1 MIKNLSKSRFKLA
14 IDCNTKAYY
23 DANRDLYA
31 NQAIHDDFLKL
42 LAFGGNQVGELAKLM
57 YRRKDPSAIEI
68 DSSFQ
73 DEQVFQTKGYLEQ
86 TKITL
91 FEATL
96 KFNNLLLRADI
107 LEKNGSLI
115 DLIEV
120 KATGWKPVEDS
131 LLGSTSRSNPLN
143 PAFEEY
149 VYDIAFQTYVIQSIY
164 PNYQI
169 RPWLLFLDTTKPI
182 LFDGLP
188 NLFVPVGQHN
198 EKIAIKDHTAI
209 QRLTEFP
216 FVLLDAYEAVKI
228 AQNTERIK
236 RGRQPLIFSHVLKNV
251 SEALSLGNK
260 PTPEISA
267 SCKSCSFYQSPFL
280 KSSLRSGWHECMSH
294 LFSNSTIERKDSIF
308 GFYGPIKYE
317 EFINQKVLAMKSLPF
332 SSDASL
338 NTENGKIPLKL
349 RQHLQFLESKG
360 DLTDLFFESSAVKN
374 AFHGW
379 KYPLH
384 FIDFETSRSAL
395 PFFYGQHSYQQ
406 VLFQFSHHMLH
417 QDGQLEHKTECL
429 ITEPGVNPSLLVLEK
444 LMMALEH
451 DDGTV
456 FHWFPHEKTVL
467 REILEEATNNQTP
480 KLNEIIIFLDSL
492 GIHKDSNGRLVD
504 LGRFFDQYIFVPGS
518 SGSSSMKKLLPALFK
533 NSGFLKENYQKPQY
547 GTNLMPSFNFK
558 DKSWYVES
566 NGIPINPYEQ
576 LENRFNDSWI
586 NNNLREIEALEGES
600 YVQGIAD
607 GAAAIIAYTKL
618 QQIDL
623 DHQERLALEAQLKR
637 YCELDTLAMVMAYQ
651 AIRNKSFEPTEKV
664 SK

>member
-31 NQAIHDDFLKL
+31 NQAAHDDFLKL

-57 YRRKDPSAIEI
+57 FRRKDPNAIEI
-68 DSSFQ
+68 DSRFE
-73 DEQVFQTKGYLEQ
+73 DEQVFQTKSNLEQ
-86 TKITL
+86 DKITL

-120 KATGWKPVEDS
+120 KATGWNPQEDS
-131 LLGSTSRSNPLN
+131 LLGNTSRSNPLN

-149 VYDIAFQTYVIQSIY
+149 VYDIAFQAYVVQLIY

-169 RPWLLFLDTTKPI
+169 RPWLLFLDTTKSI
-182 LFDGLP
+182 YFDGLP
-188 NLFVPVGQHN
+188 NLFVSVSQRN
-198 EKIAIKDHTAI
+198 EKIAIKDHTEI
-209 QRLTEFP
+209 QKLTEFP
-216 FVLLDAYEAVKI
+216 FVLLDAYEAVKV
-228 AQNTERIK
+228 AQNTERIR
-236 RGRQPLIFSHVLKNV
+236 RGRQPLIFSHVVKNV

-267 SCKSCSFYQSPFL
+267 SCKSCSFYQSPLL
-280 KSSLRSGWHECMSH
+280 KSSLRSGWHECMSY
-294 LFSNSTIERKDSIF
+294 LFGDSTIERKDSIF
-308 GFYGPIKYE
+308 GFYGPVKYD
-317 EFINQKVLAMKSLPF
+317 EFINQKVLAMKSLPLG
-332 SSDASL
+332 SNASL

-349 RQHLQFLESKG
+349 RQHLQLLESKG
-360 DLTDLFFESSAVKN
+360 ELTDLFFDSSEIENIIIK
-374 AFHGW
+374 W

-395 PFFYGQHSYQQ
+395 PFFYGHRAYQQ

-417 QDGQLEHKTECL
+417 QDGKLEHKTECL
-429 ITEPGVNPSLLVLEK
+429 IAEPGVNPSLLVLEK
-444 LMMALEH
+444 LMMALGD

-467 REILEEATNNQTP
+467 REILEEATTNHAFN
-480 KLNEIIIFLDSL
+480 LNEIINFLDSL

-518 SGSSSMKKLLPALFK
+518 SGSSSMKKLLTALFK
-533 NSGFLKENYQKPQY
+533 HSRFLKENYQKPLY
-547 GTNLMPSFNFK
+547 GTTLMPSFNFK

-566 NGIPINPYEQ
+566 NGIVINPYEQ

-586 NNNLREIEALEGES
+586 NNNLNEIEALEGES
-600 YVQGIAD
+600 YMQGIAD
-607 GAAAIIAYTKL
+607 GAAAVIAYTKL
-618 QQIDL
+618 QQINL
-623 DHQERLALEAQLKR
+623 DSQERLVLQTQLKR

-651 AIRNKSFEPTEKV
+651 AIRNINSF
-664 SK
+664 